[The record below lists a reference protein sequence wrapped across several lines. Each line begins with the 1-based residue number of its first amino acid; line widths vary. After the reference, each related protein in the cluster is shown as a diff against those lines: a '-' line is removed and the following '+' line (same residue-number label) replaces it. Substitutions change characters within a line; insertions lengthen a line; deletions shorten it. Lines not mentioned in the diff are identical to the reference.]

1 MKKLLCL
8 AAVSCMVFAFGA
20 DKPKMTDFM
29 QRIAVVDMD
38 RLFREYYKTKIV
50 EANLKR
56 QADIYRD
63 YALKLQEEIK
73 RLQAEFIELRDA
85 SLNVVLT
92 DATRESK
99 RLKAMEKYREL
110 NAKEGELKDYNR
122 EKQAQMRDDQ
132 DTQRTKILNDIR
144 TVAKNQAVLAGYN
157 FVLDKNALSV
167 SGLPVIIYA
176 QPAADITE
184 PVLKELN
191 AGRADASDNNKKNNS
206 AAQSGK

>member
-1 MKKLLCL
+1 MMKKLLLL
-8 AAVSCMVFAFGA
+8 AGFFLVLAVFAA
-20 DKPKMTDFM
+20 DPRAAFM

-56 QADIYRD
+56 QADLYKD
-63 YALKLQEEIK
+63 YALKLQEEVK
-73 RLQAEFIELRDA
+73 RLQAEFVELRDA
-85 SLNVVLT
+85 SLNMVLT
-92 DATRESK
+92 EATRENK

-110 NAKEGELKDYNR
+110 TRKEGELKDYNR

-132 DTQRTKILNDIR
+132 DTQRTKILNDIK
-144 TVAKNQAVLAGYN
+144 TVVRNQAVLAGYN
-157 FVLDKNALSV
+157 FVLDSNAASI

-176 QPAADITE
+176 QPAADITD

-191 AGRADASDNNKKNNS
+191 AGHSGNSNNTDK
-206 AAQSGK
+206 AQKE